1 MAEYFALIQKGQK
14 PRQDSVLQSY
24 ATAYNLDGRNSRT
37 TGVFSNDAYK
47 SPEIGTA
54 FSLTAEDNR
63 HLQLEKG
70 ERSTASPHKFPE
82 AVKAAGLTI
91 QESPEI
97 AGLFSL
103 PTR

>member
-54 FSLTAEDNR
+54 FSLTAACFAFR
-63 HLQLEKG
+63 AFHLAI
-70 ERSTASPHKFPE
+70 TA
-82 AVKAAGLTI
+82 L
-91 QESPEI
+91 
-97 AGLFSL
+97 
-103 PTR
+103 RR